1 VEWRPFW
8 TLATQPGKE
17 DGYPSSIS
25 TSFGFDKDPPEMDLR
40 LLSKE
45 AFQEHG
51 IQYYSLCPEGQ
62 VLKTAENHHDY
73 SKLSWSYCELS
84 NRKI

>member
-1 VEWRPFW
+1 
-8 TLATQPGKE
+8 
-17 DGYPSSIS
+17 
-25 TSFGFDKDPPEMDLR
+25 MDLR